1 MQQQLLSDGWSPTSL
16 NNRIILFNFHAKY
29 IQVSPGPMNLPSP
42 LHLAHL
48 PAESVSCL
56 QQLYTHTMEFPAVQR
71 VSVKV
76 GCSIFFFQNL
86 AEKNTVQ
93 HKILAGENFGEQQA
107 KLHWAKKTWA
117 NLSPASSFFSNATSN
132 WRIKFWLIHSESP
145 KFSPT
150 KVFRYTVL
158 IDNTYGLSSVLS
170 TDTFGF
176 NC

>member
-1 MQQQLLSDGWSPTSL
+1 MQQQLLSDGWSPPSL
-16 NNRIILFNFHAKY
+16 SNRIILFNFHAKY

-48 PAESVSCL
+48 PAESVSCV

-76 GCSIFFFQNL
+76 GCSIFFP
-86 AEKNTVQ
+86 
-93 HKILAGENFGEQQA
+93 KILQRKIPYSTKFWREKTLVNS
-107 KLHWAKKTWA
+107 KLNCIGRKKTLA

-132 WRIKFWLIHSESP
+132 WRIKFWRIHSESP